1 MSHDDTHTVIL
12 VITGVSVRTVKTNPD
27 KSELQLVRLINK
39 YDENNEIML
48 MDRQEHIAA
57 ILLQNKLQETDFE
70 LVLETMP
77 DMFVFY

>member
-48 MDRQEHIAA
+48 MDR
-57 ILLQNKLQETDFE
+57 
-70 LVLETMP
+70 
-77 DMFVFY
+77 